1 MKWCKN
7 INKNFYCMMCIFVV
21 LYLYNK
27 FTEVDTMIF
36 NNIPSYNWEKIQKK
50 AKSLSKYG
58 CSVFLKDIS
67 TYKGKEVI
75 SIDLNIPQVL
85 EGGKWQFLGLKKI
98 CGDDV
103 LYFGNIHSEY
113 HNTSMYCEHCSSNR
127 NRASVIIIKDLD
139 TNTIKQVGKTCIKK
153 YLGNGFSLLG
163 NLLLTIDDIL
173 DDDSDEYYSI
183 ACNYVNLN
191 KYLYCCM
198 KSIKDRGYV
207 KKYTVDNNGNDVL
220 TTAHDAMTLY
230 DYVHSDE
237 VNSVEVEKAIQAYKE
252 FVLSKGDNSD
262 FTHNVL
268 TLLSNSYIE
277 RKYIN
282 MVAFVPTFLLNKY
295 RFEAEKKA
303 GSAKL
308 SNKYIGNVGDKVS
321 AKVRLIHYKYYE
333 THFTYRGETSCMYTF
348 IDSEGRLIQWN
359 TQKGIGC
366 DLDKAIEN
374 KTQFTISGTVK
385 ACKEF
390 KNHFYTVLTRCR
402 IS

>member
-1 MKWCKN
+1 
-7 INKNFYCMMCIFVV
+7 MMCIFVV

-27 FTEVDTMIF
+27 FMEVDTMIF
-36 NNIPSYNWEKIQKK
+36 NNIPSHNWEIIQKK
-50 AKSLSKYG
+50 VKSLSKYG

-85 EGGKWQFLGLKKI
+85 EGGKWQLLGLKKI

-103 LYFGNIHSEY
+103 LYFGNVPTKY

-127 NRASVIIIKDLD
+127 GRTSVIIIKDLD

-153 YLGNGFSLLG
+153 YLGNGFRLLG

-207 KKYTVDNNGNDVL
+207 KKYTVDDNGNDVPS
-220 TTAHDAMTLY
+220 TSHDALTLY
-230 DYVHSDE
+230 DFVHDID
-237 VNSVEVEKAIQAYKE
+237 SVEVEKAIQVYKE
-252 FVLSKGDNSD
+252 FVLAKGDNSD
-262 FTHNVL
+262 FAHNVL

-295 RFEAEKKA
+295 RFEAEKQA
-303 GSAKL
+303 RNESSAKL

-321 AKVRLIHYKYYE
+321 TTVRLIHYRYYE
-333 THFTYRGETSCMYTF
+333 THFTYRGETNCMYTF
-348 IDSEGRLIQWN
+348 IDSEGSLIQWN
-359 TQKGIGC
+359 TQKGIGY

-390 KNHFYTVLTRCR
+390 KNRFYTVLTRCR
-402 IS
+402 IA

>member
-1 MKWCKN
+1 
-7 INKNFYCMMCIFVV
+7 MMCIFVV

-27 FTEVDTMIF
+27 FMEADIMIF

-50 AKSLSKYG
+50 VKSLSKYG

-75 SIDLNIPQVL
+75 SIDLNIPQEL
-85 EGGKWQFLGLKKI
+85 EGGKWEFLGLKKV

-103 LYFGNIHSEY
+103 LYFGNVPTKY

-127 NRASVIIIKDLD
+127 NRASVVIIKDLD
-139 TNTIKQVGKTCIKK
+139 TDTIKQVGKTCIKK
-153 YLGNGFSLLG
+153 YLGNGFRLLG

-173 DDDSDEYYSI
+173 DDDSDDYYSI

-207 KKYTVDNNGNDVL
+207 KKYTVDDNGNDVPS
-220 TTAHDAMTLY
+220 TSQDAIHLY
-230 DYVHSDE
+230 DYVHDID
-237 VNSVEVEKAIQAYKE
+237 SVEVEKAIQVYKE
-252 FVLSKGDNSD
+252 FVLAKGDNSD

-295 RFEAEKKA
+295 RFDAEKKA
-303 GSAKL
+303 RNESRVDL

-333 THFTYRGETSCMYTF
+333 THFTYRGETNCMYTF
-348 IDSEGRLIQWN
+348 IDSEGSLIQWN
-359 TQKGIGC
+359 TQKGIGYN
-366 DLDKAIEN
+366 LDVAIEN

-390 KNHFYTVLTRCR
+390 RNRFYTVLTRCR

>member
-1 MKWCKN
+1 
-7 INKNFYCMMCIFVV
+7 MMCIFVV

-27 FTEVDTMIF
+27 FMEVDIMIF

-50 AKSLSKYG
+50 VKSLSKYG

-67 TYKGKEVI
+67 TYKEKEVI
-75 SIDLNIPQVL
+75 SIDLNIQAL
-85 EGGKWQFLGLKKI
+85 EGGKWQFLGLKKV

-103 LYFGNIHSEY
+103 LYFGNVPNEY

-127 NRASVIIIKDLD
+127 NRTSVIIIKDLYTD
-139 TNTIKQVGKTCIKK
+139 TIKQVGKTCVKK

-173 DDDSDEYYSI
+173 EDDYSDEYYSI
-183 ACNYVNLN
+183 ACNYINLN

-207 KKYTVDNNGNDVL
+207 KKYTVDDNGNEVM
-220 TTAHDAMTLY
+220 TTAHDALTLY
-230 DYVHSDE
+230 DYVHDIDSI
-237 VNSVEVEKAIQAYKE
+237 EVEKSIQAYKE
-252 FVLSKGDNSD
+252 FVLAKGDKSD
-262 FTHNVL
+262 FAHNVL

-295 RFEAEKKA
+295 RFDAEKQARNESK
-303 GSAKL
+303 AKL

-348 IDSEGRLIQWN
+348 IDNEGSLIQWN
-359 TQKGIGC
+359 TQKGIGYT
-366 DLDKAIEN
+366 LDKAIEN

-390 KNHFYTVLTRCR
+390 KNRFYTVLTRCR
-402 IS
+402 IE

>member
-1 MKWCKN
+1 
-7 INKNFYCMMCIFVV
+7 MMCIFVV

-27 FTEVDTMIF
+27 FMEVDIMIF

-50 AKSLSKYG
+50 VKSLSKYG

-103 LYFGNIHSEY
+103 LYFGNVPTKY

-127 NRASVIIIKDLD
+127 GRTSVIIIKDLD

-153 YLGNGFSLLG
+153 YLGNGFRLLG

-183 ACNYVNLN
+183 ACNYINLN
-191 KYLYCCM
+191 RYLYCCM

-207 KKYTVDNNGNDVL
+207 KKYTVDDNGNDVPS
-220 TTAHDAMTLY
+220 TSQDALTLY
-230 DYVHSDE
+230 GCVHKVD
-237 VNSVEVEKAIQAYKE
+237 SVEVEKAIQVYKE
-252 FVLSKGDNSD
+252 FVLAKGDSSD

-295 RFEAEKKA
+295 RFDAEKKA
-303 GSAKL
+303 RNESRATL

-321 AKVRLIHYKYYE
+321 AKVRLIHYKSYE
-333 THFTYRGETSCMYTF
+333 THFTYRGETNCMYTF
-348 IDSEGRLIQWN
+348 IDNEGSLIQWN
-359 TQKGIGC
+359 TQKGIGY

-390 KNHFYTVLTRCR
+390 RNRFYTVLTRCR
-402 IS
+402 IA

>member
-1 MKWCKN
+1 
-7 INKNFYCMMCIFVV
+7 MCIFVV

-27 FTEVDTMIF
+27 FMEVDTMIF
-36 NNIPSYNWEKIQKK
+36 NNIPSYNWEKIQKRV
-50 AKSLSKYG
+50 KSLSRYG

-67 TYKGKEVI
+67 TYEGKEVI

-85 EGGKWQFLGLKKI
+85 EGGKWQFLGLKKV

-103 LYFGNIHSEY
+103 LYFGNVPSEY

-127 NRASVIIIKDLD
+127 GRTSVIIIRDLD

-173 DDDSDEYYSI
+173 DDYSDEYYSI

-198 KSIKDRGYV
+198 KSIKDRGYI
-207 KKYTVDNNGNDVL
+207 KRYTVDDNGNDVM
-220 TTAHDAMTLY
+220 TTAHDAMILY
-230 DYVHSDE
+230 DSVHDID
-237 VNSVEVEKAIQAYKE
+237 SVEVEKAIQVYKE

-295 RFEAEKKA
+295 RFETEKKA
-303 GSAKL
+303 RKSEL

-321 AKVRLIHYKYYE
+321 AKVRLIHYRYYE
-333 THFTYRGETSCMYTF
+333 THFTYRGETNCMYTF
-348 IDSEGRLIQWN
+348 IDSEGNLIQWN
-359 TQKGIGC
+359 TQKGIGY
-366 DLDKAIEN
+366 DLDVAIEN

-390 KNHFYTVLTRCR
+390 KNRFYTVLTRCK
-402 IS
+402 IA

>member
-1 MKWCKN
+1 
-7 INKNFYCMMCIFVV
+7 MMCIFVV

-27 FTEVDTMIF
+27 FTEVDFMIF
-36 NNIPSYNWEKIQKK
+36 NNIPSYNWENIQKNV
-50 AKSLSKYG
+50 KSLSKYG

-67 TYKGKEVI
+67 TYKGNEVI

-103 LYFGNIHSEY
+103 LYFGNVPTKY

-127 NRASVIIIKDLD
+127 GRTSVIIIRDLD

-153 YLGNGFSLLG
+153 YLGNGFRLLG

-173 DDDSDEYYSI
+173 EDDYSDEYYSI

-198 KSIKDRGYV
+198 KSIKDRGYI
-207 KKYTVDNNGNDVL
+207 KKYTVDDNGNDVM
-220 TTAHDAMTLY
+220 TTAHDAMILY
-230 DYVHSDE
+230 DSVHDID
-237 VNSVEVEKAIQAYKE
+237 SVEVEKAIQVYKE

-277 RKYIN
+277 REYIN

-303 GSAKL
+303 SKSKL

-333 THFTYRGETSCMYTF
+333 THFTYRGETNCLYTF
-348 IDSEGRLIQWN
+348 IDNEGSLIQWN
-359 TQKGIGC
+359 TQKSIGY
-366 DLDKAIEN
+366 DLDRAIEN
-374 KTQFTISGTVK
+374 KTQFTITGTVK

-390 KNHFYTVLTRCR
+390 KNRFYTVLTRCR
-402 IS
+402 IA

>member
-1 MKWCKN
+1 
-7 INKNFYCMMCIFVV
+7 MMCIFVV

-27 FTEVDTMIF
+27 FMEVDIMIF
-36 NNIPSYNWEKIQKK
+36 NNIPSYNWERIQKK

-67 TYKGKEVI
+67 TYKGNEVI

-98 CGDDV
+98 CGDEV
-103 LYFGNIHSEY
+103 LYFGNVPSEY

-127 NRASVIIIKDLD
+127 NRSSVIIIKDLN
-139 TNTIKQVGKTCIKK
+139 TNNIKQVGKTCIKK
-153 YLGNGFSLLG
+153 YLGNGFRLLG

-173 DDDSDEYYSI
+173 EDDYSDEYYSI

-198 KSIKDRGYV
+198 KSIKDRGYI
-207 KKYTVDNNGNDVL
+207 KKYTVDDNGDSVM

-230 DYVHSDE
+230 DCVHDID
-237 VNSVEVEKAIQAYKE
+237 SVEVEKAIQAYKE

-277 RKYIN
+277 RKYMN

-303 GSAKL
+303 RNESKSKL

-321 AKVRLIHYKYYE
+321 AKVRLIHYRYYE
-333 THFTYRGETSCMYTF
+333 THFTYRGETNCMYTF
-348 IDSEGRLIQWN
+348 IDSEGSLIQWN
-359 TQKGIGC
+359 TQKGIGY
-366 DLDKAIEN
+366 DLDRAIEN

-390 KNHFYTVLTRCR
+390 KNRFYTVLTRCR
-402 IS
+402 IA

>member
-1 MKWCKN
+1 
-7 INKNFYCMMCIFVV
+7 MCIFVV

-27 FTEVDTMIF
+27 SMEVDIMIF

-50 AKSLSKYG
+50 VKSLSKYG

-85 EGGKWQFLGLKKI
+85 EGGKWRFLGLKKV

-103 LYFGNIHSEY
+103 LYFGNVPTEY

-153 YLGNGFSLLG
+153 YLGNGFRLLG

-207 KKYTVDNNGNDVL
+207 KKYTVDDNGNDVM
-220 TTAHDAMTLY
+220 TTAHDALTLY
-230 DYVHSDE
+230 DYVNDID
-237 VNSVEVEKAIQAYKE
+237 SVEVEKAIQVYKE
-252 FVLSKGDNSD
+252 FVLAKGDNSD

-295 RFEAEKKA
+295 RFETEKQA
-303 GSAKL
+303 RSESRVDL

-321 AKVRLIHYKYYE
+321 AKVRLIHYRYYE
-333 THFTYRGETSCMYTF
+333 THFSYRGETNCMYTF
-348 IDSEGRLIQWN
+348 IDSEGSLIQWN
-359 TQKGIGC
+359 TQKGIGY
-366 DLDKAIEN
+366 DLDIAIEN

-390 KNHFYTVLTRCR
+390 RNRFYTVLTRCR
-402 IS
+402 IA

>member
-1 MKWCKN
+1 
-7 INKNFYCMMCIFVV
+7 MMCIFVV

-27 FTEVDTMIF
+27 FMEVDIMIF

-50 AKSLSKYG
+50 VKSLSKYG

-67 TYKGKEVI
+67 TYKGNEVI
-75 SIDLNIPQVL
+75 TIDLNIPQEL

-103 LYFGNIHSEY
+103 LYFGNVPNEY

-127 NRASVIIIKDLD
+127 NRASVIIIKDLA

-153 YLGNGFSLLG
+153 YLGNGFRLLG
-163 NLLLTIDDIL
+163 SLLLTIDDIL

-183 ACNYVNLN
+183 ACNYINLN

-207 KKYTVDNNGNDVL
+207 KKYTVDDNGNDVPS
-220 TTAHDAMTLY
+220 TSHDALTLY
-230 DYVHSDE
+230 DYVNDID
-237 VNSVEVEKAIQAYKE
+237 SVEVEKAIQVYKE
-252 FVLSKGDNSD
+252 FVLAKDDSSD

-303 GSAKL
+303 RNENRAKL

-321 AKVRLIHYKYYE
+321 AKVRLIHYRYYE
-333 THFTYRGETSCMYTF
+333 THFTYRGETNCMYTF
-348 IDSEGRLIQWN
+348 IDNEGSLIQWN
-359 TQKGIGC
+359 TQKGIGY
-366 DLDKAIEN
+366 DLDIAIEN

-390 KNHFYTVLTRCR
+390 RNRFYTVLTRCR
-402 IS
+402 IA

>member
-1 MKWCKN
+1 
-7 INKNFYCMMCIFVV
+7 MCIFVV

-27 FTEVDTMIF
+27 FMEVDTMIF
-36 NNIPSYNWEKIQKK
+36 NNIPSYNWEKIQKRV
-50 AKSLSKYG
+50 KSLSKYG

-75 SIDLNIPQVL
+75 SIDLNIPQEL
-85 EGGKWQFLGLKKI
+85 EGGKWEFLGLKKI

-103 LYFGNIHSEY
+103 LYFGNVPTKY

-127 NRASVIIIKDLD
+127 GRTSVIIIKDLN

-183 ACNYVNLN
+183 ACRYVNLN

-198 KSIKDRGYV
+198 KSIKDRGYI
-207 KKYTVDNNGNDVL
+207 KKYTVDDNGNDVPS
-220 TTAHDAMTLY
+220 TSQDALTLY
-230 DYVHSDE
+230 DYVNE
-237 VNSVEVEKAIQAYKE
+237 VDSVEVEKAIQAYKE
-252 FVLSKGDNSD
+252 FVLAKGDNSD

-295 RFEAEKKA
+295 KFEAEKKA
-303 GSAKL
+303 RNESREKL

-321 AKVRLIHYKYYE
+321 AKVRLIHYRYYE
-333 THFTYRGETSCMYTF
+333 THFTYRGETNCMYTF
-348 IDSEGRLIQWN
+348 IDNEGSLIQWN
-359 TQKGIGC
+359 TQKGIGY
-366 DLDKAIEN
+366 DLDIAIEN

-390 KNHFYTVLTRCR
+390 KNRFYTVLTRCR
-402 IS
+402 IA

>member
-1 MKWCKN
+1 
-7 INKNFYCMMCIFVV
+7 MCIFVV

-27 FTEVDTMIF
+27 SMEVDIMIF

-50 AKSLSKYG
+50 VKSLSKYG

-103 LYFGNIHSEY
+103 LYFGNVPTKY
-113 HNTSMYCEHCSSNR
+113 RNTSMYCEHCSSNR
-127 NRASVIIIKDLD
+127 ARTSVIIIKDLD
-139 TNTIKQVGKTCIKK
+139 TDTTKQVGKTCIKK
-153 YLGNGFSLLG
+153 YLGNGFRLLG

-173 DDDSDEYYSI
+173 DDYSDEYYSI
-183 ACNYVNLN
+183 ACNYVNLSR
-191 KYLYCCM
+191 YLYCCM

-207 KKYTVDNNGNDVL
+207 KRYTVDDNGNDVPS
-220 TTAHDAMTLY
+220 TSHDALTLY
-230 DYVHSDE
+230 DYVHDIDT
-237 VNSVEVEKAIQAYKE
+237 VEVEKAIQAYKE
-252 FVLSKGDNSD
+252 FVLAKGDDSD

-295 RFEAEKKA
+295 RFEAEKQA
-303 GSAKL
+303 RNESRAKL

-321 AKVRLIHYKYYE
+321 AKVRLIHYRYYE
-333 THFTYRGETSCMYTF
+333 THFTYRGETNCMYTF
-348 IDSEGRLIQWN
+348 IDSEGSLIQWN
-359 TQKGIGC
+359 TQKGIGY

-390 KNHFYTVLTRCR
+390 KNRFYTVLTRCK
-402 IS
+402 IA

>member
-1 MKWCKN
+1 
-7 INKNFYCMMCIFVV
+7 MMCIFVV

-27 FTEVDTMIF
+27 FMEVDFMIF

-50 AKSLSKYG
+50 VKSLSKYD

-67 TYKGKEVI
+67 TYKGNEVI

-103 LYFGNIHSEY
+103 LYFGNVPTKY

-127 NRASVIIIKDLD
+127 GRTSVIIIRDLD

-153 YLGNGFSLLG
+153 YLGNGFRLLG

-173 DDDSDEYYSI
+173 EDDYSGEYYSI

-198 KSIKDRGYV
+198 KSIKDRGYI
-207 KKYTVDNNGNDVL
+207 KRYTVDDNGNDVM
-220 TTAHDAMTLY
+220 TTAHDAMILY
-230 DYVHSDE
+230 DSVHDID
-237 VNSVEVEKAIQAYKE
+237 SVEVEKAIQVYKE

-295 RFEAEKKA
+295 RFDAEKKA
-303 GSAKL
+303 RKSEL

-321 AKVRLIHYKYYE
+321 AKVRLIHYRYYE
-333 THFTYRGETSCMYTF
+333 THFTYRGETNCMYTF
-348 IDSEGRLIQWN
+348 MDSEGSLIQWN
-359 TQKGIGC
+359 TQKGIGY
-366 DLDKAIEN
+366 DLDVAIEN

-390 KNHFYTVLTRCR
+390 KNRFYTVLTRCR
-402 IS
+402 IA

>member
-1 MKWCKN
+1 
-7 INKNFYCMMCIFVV
+7 
-21 LYLYNK
+21 
-27 FTEVDTMIF
+27 MIF
-36 NNIPSYNWEKIQKK
+36 NNIPSYNLEKIQKK
-50 AKSLSKYG
+50 VKSLSKYG

-67 TYKGKEVI
+67 TYNGKEVI
-75 SIDLNIPQVL
+75 SIDLNIPQAL

-103 LYFGNIHSEY
+103 LYFGNVPSEY

-127 NRASVIIIKDLD
+127 NRASVFIIKDLN

-153 YLGNGFSLLG
+153 YLSNGFRLLG

-173 DDDSDEYYSI
+173 DDYSDEYYSI
-183 ACNYVNLN
+183 ACNYINLN
-191 KYLYCCM
+191 RYLYCCM

-207 KKYTVDNNGNDVL
+207 KKYTVDDNGNDVM
-220 TTAHDAMTLY
+220 TTAHDAITLY
-230 DYVHSDE
+230 DCVHEIDT
-237 VNSVEVEKAIQAYKE
+237 VEVEKAIQAYKE
-252 FVLSKGDNSD
+252 FVLAKGDDSD

-295 RFEAEKKA
+295 RFDAEKKA
-303 GSAKL
+303 RNESKAKL

-321 AKVRLIHYKYYE
+321 AKVRLIHYRYYE
-333 THFTYRGETSCMYTF
+333 THFTYRGETNCMYTF
-348 IDSEGRLIQWN
+348 IDSEGSLIQWN
-359 TQKGIGC
+359 TQKGIGY
-366 DLDKAIEN
+366 DLDIAIEN

-390 KNHFYTVLTRCR
+390 RNRFYTVLTRCR
-402 IS
+402 IA

>member
-1 MKWCKN
+1 
-7 INKNFYCMMCIFVV
+7 MCIFVV

-27 FTEVDTMIF
+27 FMEVDFMIF

-50 AKSLSKYG
+50 IKSLSKYD

-67 TYKGKEVI
+67 TYKGNEVI

-103 LYFGNIHSEY
+103 LYFGNVPTKY

-127 NRASVIIIKDLD
+127 GRTSVIIIRDLD

-153 YLGNGFSLLG
+153 YLGNGFRLLG

-173 DDDSDEYYSI
+173 EDDYSDEYYSI

-198 KSIKDRGYV
+198 KSIKDRGYI
-207 KKYTVDNNGNDVL
+207 KRYTVDDNGNDVM
-220 TTAHDAMTLY
+220 TTAHDAMILY
-230 DYVHSDE
+230 DSVHDID
-237 VNSVEVEKAIQAYKE
+237 SVEVEKAIQVYKE

-295 RFEAEKKA
+295 RFDAEKKA
-303 GSAKL
+303 RKSEL

-321 AKVRLIHYKYYE
+321 AKVRLIHYRYYE
-333 THFTYRGETSCMYTF
+333 THFTYRGETNCMYTF
-348 IDSEGRLIQWN
+348 IDSEGNLIQWN
-359 TQKGIGC
+359 TQKGIGY
-366 DLDKAIEN
+366 DLDVAIEN

-390 KNHFYTVLTRCR
+390 KNRFYTVLTRCR
-402 IS
+402 IA